1 MNYKLLLMRTKQLI
15 KSGQPT
21 SADDAYRI
29 LIIARMAVISAIES
43 KLIIYDKVNMW
54 DRALKKLDKSDGI
67 NVKRFNPYNKDAK
80 EINDALYYLS
90 YVVMN
95 MLDIWQLLGGTISQ
109 LLNLCNVSTSE
120 MIHNMIFDPDFT
132 FSGFVFTNYPDYK
145 ECGGFIDTTPS
156 APLTFC
162 SINYAKYKL
171 LHDRYA
177 RNEARKAIDEMFPGL
192 FDQSD
197 NISTCNES

>member
-21 SADDAYRI
+21 SADEAYRI
-29 LIIARMAVISAIES
+29 LITARMAVISAIEA
-43 KLIIYDKVNMW
+43 KLIIYNKVNVW
-54 DRALKKLDKSDGI
+54 NRALKKLDKSDGI
-67 NVKRFNPYNKDAK
+67 NVKHFNPYNKDAK
-80 EINDALYYLS
+80 EINDELYYLS

-95 MLDIWQLLGGTISQ
+95 ILDIWQLLGGTLSQ

-120 MIHNMIFDPDFT
+120 MLNDMIFDPDFT

-145 ECGGFIDTTPS
+145 EHGSFIDTTPS

-162 SINYAKYKL
+162 SNNYAKYKL

-177 RNEARKAIDEMFPGL
+177 RNEARKVIDEMFPEL

-197 NISTCNES
+197 DVSTYTEP